1 MAAEIET
8 DRLAQARATARE
20 LVEQLELGN
29 MPIAQSLSKAQ
40 RLARLMRD
48 TDAQQWLDLET
59 RGYPA
64 EFDAGKVGNCA
75 KYVYRFIGG
84 ETSSIFRT
92 SLPQLEAQM
101 HASVQV
107 LAKLNAPSLS
117 APAANF
123 TEAKATQELMRSV
136 LLQIANARDA
146 SSQAV
151 AQFHRMASHLYRFA
165 ADTLVALEFGDV
177 AENVFQAARTV
188 TDEFIRAKAPKAT
201 EQLLAANERLLGGT
215 AEDLAA
221 SLTSCRRVLCT
232 VADALFPPQTEDY
245 IDGRG
250 KVRKVGADQYKNR
263 LVAYAEQRI
272 KSASS
277 RELLGSNLEHIAARL
292 DVVYEKTCKG
302 VHADVT
308 VEEARMVMI
317 QTYLMLAE
325 LARVGAEHPALGKDA
340 APGEKQSKDAPK
352 VAKEPNA
359 RRKLIQG

>member
-1 MAAEIET
+1 MTTAAGA

-20 LVEQLELGN
+20 LVEQLETGN
-29 MPIAQSLSKAQ
+29 TPIAQSLAKAQ

-48 TDAQQWLDLET
+48 SDAQRWLDLET

-64 EFDAGKVGNCA
+64 EFDASEVGNCA
-75 KYVYRFIGG
+75 QYVYRFVGG

-92 SLPQLEAQM
+92 SLPQLEAEL
-101 HASVQV
+101 HASEQF

-117 APAANF
+117 APTANF
-123 TEAKATQELMRSV
+123 VEARSTQEV
-136 LLQIANARDA
+136 LGVVLKQIAAARDA
-146 SSQAV
+146 ASRA
-151 AQFHRMASHLYRFA
+151 AGQFHRMASHLYRFA

-177 AENVFQAARTV
+177 AENVFQAARTA
-188 TDEFIRAKAPKAT
+188 TDEFIRTKAPKAT

-232 VADALFPPQTEDY
+232 VADALFPPQVGDY
-245 IDGRG
+245 VDGRG
-250 KVRKVGADQYKNR
+250 KARKVGPDQYKNR
-263 LVAYAEQRI
+263 LVAYVELRMQ
-272 KSASS
+272 SASS
-277 RELLGSNLEHIAARL
+277 RELVESNLEHIAARL

-308 VEEARMVMI
+308 VDEARMVVI

-325 LARVGAEHPALGKDA
+325 LARVGTERLEALSEDMAPVELQSGGSLNA
-340 APGEKQSKDAPK
+340 ATGS
-352 VAKEPNA
+352 
-359 RRKLIQG
+359 